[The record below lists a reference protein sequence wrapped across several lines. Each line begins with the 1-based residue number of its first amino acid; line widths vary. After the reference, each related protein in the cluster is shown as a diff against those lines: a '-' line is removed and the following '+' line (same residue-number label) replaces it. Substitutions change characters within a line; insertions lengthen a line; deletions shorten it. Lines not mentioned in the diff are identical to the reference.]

1 MDVTQQPKKV
11 AAQTAKA
18 FIKNRPWQVYV
29 TDLVRQGHGT
39 TRAEQ
44 SSPAEGL
51 ASIIDYSALIY
62 VVVSLTGKAASC

>member
-39 TRAEQ
+39 ARAE
-44 SSPAEGL
+44 
-51 ASIIDYSALIY
+51 
-62 VVVSLTGKAASC
+62 